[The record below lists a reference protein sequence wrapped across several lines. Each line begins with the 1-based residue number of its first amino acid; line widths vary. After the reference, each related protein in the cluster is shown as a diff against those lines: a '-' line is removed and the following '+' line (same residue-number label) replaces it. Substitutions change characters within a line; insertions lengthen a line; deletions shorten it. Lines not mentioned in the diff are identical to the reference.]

1 MEKTVGAF
9 EARRQ
14 FGQILKQVSGKGE
27 SYVVEYHGEPVA
39 AVVPIK
45 DYTKMKQRRE
55 EFIQRMRAAAARANM
70 PYDEA
75 MQLVQEEI
83 QAVRREQ
90 AEQVQRLAE
99 VLPVPSEQ

>member
-39 AVVPIK
+39 AVVPIE
-45 DYTKMKQRRE
+45 DYTNMKQRRAAFFE
-55 EFIQRMRAAAARANM
+55 RMRASAARANM
-70 PYDEA
+70 TPEDA
-75 MQLVQEEI
+75 AKLVAEEL
-83 QAVRREQ
+83 QALRDGQ
-90 AEQVQRLAE
+90 
-99 VLPVPSEQ
+99 

>member
-14 FGQILKQVSGKGE
+14 FGQILKQVSAKGD

-39 AVVPIK
+39 AVVPIELYAK
-45 DYTKMKQRRE
+45 WKQRRE
-55 EFIQRMRAAAARANM
+55 AFFEHMRETAARANV

-75 MQLVQEEI
+75 ASLIEEAI

-90 AEQVQRLAE
+90 T
-99 VLPVPSEQ
+99 

>member
-39 AVVPIK
+39 AVVPIE
-45 DYTKMKQRRE
+45 DYAKWKQRRE
-55 EFIQRMRAAAARANM
+55 EFFDRMRATAERANV
-70 PYDEA
+70 PYEEA
-75 MQLVQEEI
+75 IELVEEAI
-83 QAVRREQ
+83 QATRNER
-90 AEQVQRLAE
+90 
-99 VLPVPSEQ
+99 